1 MISFAAR
8 RAAQM
13 VPVLLG
19 VTLATFLLMQLIPGD
34 PADALLGPGASDEAR
49 MALRQAMGLDRS
61 LPVQY
66 FTYLNNLL
74 HLDFGQSLVFGEPVT
89 QVLAERLGNTAL
101 LAGAAIVLASLVG
114 IGAGA
119 WAAMRPGSWSDRLLA
134 GCVLVLNGMPSFWL
148 GLVLIL
154 LFTLKLGW
162 LPGSGMYDEVHGG
175 GLLDLAA
182 HMVLPTV
189 TLAAWSVATIARVT
203 RSSLLETINR
213 DYVRTAR
220 SRGLGEWRVVLG
232 HALPN
237 AMASIITAVGLQM
250 GFLLSGAVLTETVFS
265 WPGIGLAMY
274 QAIGSRDLPLIQ
286 GGILVLA
293 TLFVLINFI
302 ADVLYAAFN
311 PKLELQ

>member
-1 MISFAAR
+1 VIAFAAR

-13 VPVLLG
+13 IPVLLG
-19 VTLATFLLMQLIPGD
+19 VTLTTFLLMHLIPGD

-49 MALRQAMGLDRS
+49 IALREAMGLDHS

-66 FTYLNNLL
+66 FAYLINLL
-74 HLDFGQSLVFGEPVT
+74 HLDFGQSLEFGEPVT
-89 QVLAERLGNTAL
+89 QVLAERLSNTAI
-101 LAGAAIVLASLVG
+101 LAVAAIALASLVG

-119 WAAMRPGSWSDRLLA
+119 WAAMRPGSWSDRLL
-134 GCVLVLNGMPSFWL
+134 GGSVLVLNGMPSFWL

-162 LPGSGMYDEVHGG
+162 LPGSGMYNEVNGG
-175 GLLDLAA
+175 GLLDLAT

-189 TLAAWSVATIARVT
+189 TLASWSVATIARVT
-203 RSSLLETINR
+203 RSSLLETISR

-237 AMASIITAVGLQM
+237 AMASIITVIGLQM

-274 QAIGSRDLPLIQ
+274 QAIGSRDMPLIQ

-302 ADVLYAAFN
+302 ADILYAVFN